1 MRIVEITALPNGGH
15 RNQTGTFNKIPEGF
29 AVIPD
34 DMETPNFPFGEIA
47 VKKING
53 VMTVTGWTAGK
64 IPETPE
70 TAKPITTIE
79 RLEALEAA
87 MLEMA
92 LGGAE

>member
-1 MRIVEITALPNGGH
+1 MRIVEIKPFENGGH
-15 RNQTGTFNKIPEGF
+15 RNQSWNGGTIPEGF

-34 DMETPNFPFGEIA
+34 NMETPNFPFGTVT

-53 VMTVTGWTAGK
+53 IITVTKWTAGK

-70 TAKPITTIE
+70 TAKPITTNE
-79 RLEALEAA
+79 RLEALESA